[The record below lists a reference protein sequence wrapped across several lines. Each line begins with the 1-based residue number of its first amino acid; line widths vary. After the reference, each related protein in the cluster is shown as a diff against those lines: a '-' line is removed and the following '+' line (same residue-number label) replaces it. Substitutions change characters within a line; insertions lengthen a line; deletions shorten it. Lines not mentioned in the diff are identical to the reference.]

1 MLLQVRLGMP
11 LPNRVMRTN
20 LLKNWSNNLPEYDHE
35 ELNLVVRTNV
45 PLLNLQ
51 EKEVKDTIMKAIN
64 DSVGQT

>member
-35 ELNLVVRTNV
+35 ELNLVVQTNV